1 MIGIEMRRV
10 GGPYG
15 SSNGERYM
23 FEFKL
28 TKPMIL
34 GDFLDLIIID
44 NKAKGRV
51 SFDCGRNIL
60 ATYEGT
66 TYDIYDFYAVQMIAP
81 FGIAIGNDDDMD
93 FIVSET
99 KKVPNIKPQYFEN
112 HKWNV
117 YVFDVNRDAMK
128 DYNIFRHG
136 GFVKY
141 LCEIYQKEALS
152 AVDFQY
158 EVCRELQYH
167 FWSKCEY
174 EIILTEWPPHED
186 LSKDVRKKIDVYDQ
200 IMLNID
206 RFIEWLYTDYQDL
219 WKCFKEGLCDE
230 F

>member
-1 MIGIEMRRV
+1 MTGIEMRRI

-15 SSNGERYM
+15 SSNGERYT

-28 TKPMIL
+28 TNPMTL
-34 GDFLDLIIID
+34 GDFLDLIVID
-44 NKAKGRV
+44 NQAKGRI
-51 SFDCGRNIL
+51 SYDYGQNIL
-60 ATYEGT
+60 ATYDGPEFE
-66 TYDIYDFYAVQMIAP
+66 TYVCYADKTIAP
-81 FGIAIGNDDDMD
+81 FGIAIGNDECMD
-93 FIVSET
+93 FIVSDA
-99 KKVPNIKPQYFEN
+99 KKVPNIKPQYFED

-117 YVFDVNRDAMK
+117 YVFDVNRSIMK
-128 DYNIFRHG
+128 NYNIFTHR

-152 AVDFQY
+152 AVDFQE
-158 EVCRELQYH
+158 EVRRELQYH

-186 LSKDVRKKIDVYDQ
+186 LSKDVREKIDVYDQ

-206 RFIEWLYTDYQDL
+206 RFIEWLYADYQNF
-219 WKCFKEGLCDE
+219 WKCHKEELCDE